1 MFCNT
6 VLPGLSAGKNGDT
19 MEYSLRNLFGGRR
32 NARRDGV
39 GTTPEQY
46 MLTQQEL
53 VERMREW
60 AVRVTPQRLA
70 IAEVVL
76 NSQDHP
82 TVQQIYER
90 VRDHFPSMTL
100 ATIYSTLGVLQ
111 RSGLIQELPF
121 QRMSRYEP
129 NMDPHVN
136 LVCIECENV
145 VDADTASEVH
155 DLVVNLRNSITNST
169 DFEVGWQRVDFY
181 GLCPR
186 CSAARRRGELAEV

>member
-1 MFCNT
+1 
-6 VLPGLSAGKNGDT
+6 
-19 MEYSLRNLFGGRR
+19 
-32 NARRDGV
+32 
-39 GTTPEQY
+39 
-46 MLTQQEL
+46 MLTQQQL

-76 NSQDHP
+76 NSSDHP

-111 RSGLIQELPF
+111 KSGLIQELPF
-121 QRMSRYEP
+121 QKMSRYEP
-129 NMDPHVN
+129 NMEPHVN
-136 LVCIECENV
+136 LVCIECETV
-145 VDADTASEVH
+145 IDADTGNDVQ
-155 DLVVNLRNSITNST
+155 DVVVGLRKQIAENS
-169 DFEVGWQRVDFY
+169 DFEVAWQRVDFY

-186 CSAARRRGELAEV
+186 CAAAKRRGELSEV

>member
-1 MFCNT
+1 
-6 VLPGLSAGKNGDT
+6 
-19 MEYSLRNLFGGRR
+19 
-32 NARRDGV
+32 
-39 GTTPEQY
+39 

-111 RSGLIQELPF
+111 KSGLIQELPF

-129 NMDPHVN
+129 NMEPHVN

-145 VDADTASEVH
+145 IDADTSSESPRH
-155 DLVVNLRNSITNST
+155 GREPAQQCHREFRFRGGLAARGLLRPVPTLLR
-169 DFEVGWQRVDFY
+169 GQ
-181 GLCPR
+181 
-186 CSAARRRGELAEV
+186 AARRTGRGLGRASTQDCT

>member
-1 MFCNT
+1 
-6 VLPGLSAGKNGDT
+6 
-19 MEYSLRNLFGGRR
+19 
-32 NARRDGV
+32 
-39 GTTPEQY
+39 

-76 NSQDHP
+76 NSSDHP

-111 RSGLIQELPF
+111 KSGLIQELPF

-129 NMDPHVN
+129 NMEPHVN
-136 LVCIECENV
+136 LVCIQCEDV
-145 VDADTASEVH
+145 LDADTGSAVQ
-155 DLVVNLRNSITNST
+155 DAVVSLRRQIADNS
-169 DFEVGWQRVDFY
+169 DFEVAWQRVDFY
-181 GLCPR
+181 GLCPL
-186 CSAARRRGELAEV
+186 CSAAKRRGELSEV

>member
-1 MFCNT
+1 
-6 VLPGLSAGKNGDT
+6 
-19 MEYSLRNLFGGRR
+19 
-32 NARRDGV
+32 
-39 GTTPEQY
+39 
-46 MLTQQEL
+46 MLNQQEL

-76 NSQDHP
+76 NSTDHP

-90 VRDHFPSMTL
+90 VKGHFPSMTL

-111 RSGLIQELPF
+111 KSGLIQELPF
-121 QRMSRYEP
+121 QKQSRYEP
-129 NMDPHVN
+129 NMEPHVN

-145 VDADTASEVH
+145 IDADTDPAVH
-155 DLVVNLRNSITNST
+155 DVVLGLRKQITDNS
-169 DFEVGWQRVDFY
+169 DFEVAWQRVDFY

-186 CSAARRRGELAEV
+186 CSEAKKRGELSEV